1 MSATTT
7 TPTLVEAQCLGK
19 QGFTSHKPAVDI
31 ARKGSRAK
39 ETRVAAY
46 RCPHCGLFHVGQS
59 VLKRTQAGIG
69 RGIKVL
75 EKHS

>member
-1 MSATTT
+1 MNNTTAENS
-7 TPTLVEAQCLGK
+7 VEAQCAGK
-19 QGFTSHKPAVDI
+19 QGFTKRSLALKI
-31 ARKGSRAK
+31 AKKGSRSK
-39 ETRVAAY
+39 DKPVAAY
-46 RCPHCGLFHVGQS
+46 VCPHCGLWHVGQS

>member
-1 MSATTT
+1 MSTTT
-7 TPTLVEAQCLGK
+7 TTNLVEAQCHGK
-19 QGFTSHKPAVDI
+19 QGFTSRKLAVKV

-39 ETRVAAY
+39 DIAMAAY
-46 RCPHCGLFHVGQS
+46 KCPHCDLYHVGQS
-59 VLKRTQAGIG
+59 ALKRTQAGIG